1 MRKKPS
7 SNTRSNM
14 SGAIKSAME
23 RGGEAPRI
31 RIVGSGAVARAYLAL
46 EEVQR
51 LEQATTNLRDRLLV
65 RLLSRLGC
73 RISEALAL
81 SVEDIDFQQGT
92 LTILHLKTRLKLT
105 CPCCNAGLGRSHV
118 FCPKCGIE
126 VKKVLSESKEHRRM
140 RTLHL
145 DEDTVE
151 MLRDYIKRGGP
162 VSRGGRQLIFGIN
175 RHRAWQVVRE
185 CARMAGLPPLVN
197 TETGRVHHVSPHRLR
212 DAFAVMAVQQ
222 DDSTDGVR
230 MLQEW
235 LGHANIGTTMR
246 YRKVAGQELREW
258 YLKLWGKEK

>member
-1 MRKKPS
+1 MA
-7 SNTRSNM
+7 
-14 SGAIKSAME
+14 GAIKSAMK
-23 RGGEAPRI
+23 RVGKVQHI
-31 RIVGSGAVARAYLAL
+31 QIVGTSTVSRVYLEP

-105 CPCCNAGLGRSHV
+105 CPHCNAGLGRSHV

-126 VKKVLSESKEHRRM
+126 VRKALSESKEHRRM

-151 MLRDYIKRGGP
+151 MLRGYIKRGGP

-185 CARMAGLPPLVN
+185 CARKAGLPPLVN

-246 YRKVAGQELREW
+246 YRKVAGQELKEW

>member
-1 MRKKPS
+1 MA
-7 SNTRSNM
+7 
-14 SGAIKSAME
+14 GAIKSAMK
-23 RGGEAPRI
+23 RVGKVQRI
-31 RIVGSGAVARAYLAL
+31 PIVGSGTGARAYLEP

-51 LEQATTNLRDRLLV
+51 LEQATTNVRDRLLV

-92 LTILHLKTRLKLT
+92 LTILHLKSRLKLT
-105 CPCCNAGLGRSHV
+105 CPRCNAGLGRSHV

-126 VKKVLSESKEHRRM
+126 VKKALSESKEHRLM

-145 DEDTVE
+145 DGDTVD
-151 MLRDYIKRGGP
+151 MLRDYIERGGP
-162 VSRGGRQLIFGIN
+162 VTWQGKRLLFGIN
-175 RHRAWQVVRE
+175 RHRAWQIIRE
-185 CARMAGLPPLVN
+185 CAERAGLPTLVN
-197 TETGRVHHVSPHRLR
+197 QETGQVHGVSPHRLR

-246 YRKVAGQELREW
+246 YRKVAGQELKEW

>member
-1 MRKKPS
+1 MRRKPS

-51 LEQATTNLRDRLLV
+51 LEQTTTNLRDRLLV